1 MTNKQQL
8 MSLRIDE
15 ALDRDTL
22 RSLDRELLACS
33 EPWVGRLRIK
43 IGMRLATMRRAE
55 GVAASGIGSAYGL
68 PAPDGRWLHR
78 YRLSEKAFLSL
89 EKDLA
94 TAAQRG
100 GLESGWTPGLFVLW
114 ASEWFRRSYRGEGH
128 EWEQLTRALNCTVDQ
143 TTLRSV
149 TERGLRQWGREV
161 RAGAHG
167 RYFLATLAREGGFPV
182 AAVEEGGRGWAREVL
197 TAIVSPMLAEPTA
210 GVERAREFAAKQRDR
225 LPRIFQDDE
234 FIDLCADLA
243 FALVELRRT
252 ADAPALAAG
261 IPVAAW
267 LEQNHPGWR
276 DELPLAMGS
285 GAAEALIGG
294 LLTVEADTVTGAT
307 VGVERLLIR
316 APDGSWREAATIS
329 LDGLIDGAVMRG
341 IEARD
346 GRLRAFAA
354 GEFARVVPGE
364 LAMIEPPAQGETAW
378 LARATKRSKGVLPVP
393 FATAIELE
401 LRSGEQ
407 RVARISLPSGKARR
421 GRLLVC
427 TVAAGDQDQTTLL
440 KVEGAGSGA
449 YRASEVVLQAPADW
463 QVVAAGDE
471 CAEQIGT
478 GVGDTRLWRVAGGAL
493 VTDPQGDCYR
503 IRTGQARD
511 RRDAIEL
518 MGGRPN
524 WGSVFGDLDLF
535 SGPPHVRTSDPSRG
549 ALFIRPLGSRDWKPA
564 PRPLPVGHYEI
575 GWRENRLMLDRR
587 RIAVLPA
594 TASLTRSGLG
604 RDTRFALSG
613 WQECSLIPLEG
624 APVVASQDGLAW
636 TSRPISRPTHWF
648 DAEISWPDAPSL
660 TVRIE
665 YPSEAAIARW
675 DGTILRGGT
684 RITVAELRNLVAVD
698 AGAMRLFGELVD
710 PRAGR
715 AATAMTWSFDQEM
728 PMSSVAADIES
739 LLLPA
744 SIDAEVKL
752 GMLDGIETYWHVGQF
767 AVSLT
772 FDGGGLVASKG
783 IVSPNAELCG
793 RSFADP
799 GTEVSFGPYSLMMD
813 ANHRPVPLPGRIG
826 GGWLVYLREGS
837 TVVSRPLPVTGPGSA
852 PEGKSQLTRAMT
864 LLPWEGLDEALDLV
878 LSSAN
883 GDDDVAKGIINEL
896 NALVAS
902 LNGLPPATL
911 RVLELVAQ
919 RPAVLTRMATRAS
932 AEEREAVLAL
942 SDALPFAWCL
952 MPKSCWEEA
961 QASAFDQL
969 LAKLANLEAGP
980 QFAKQALD
988 MTVDALVQREPLLG
1002 PILKPEN
1009 DVMPLKDVAQAFLNR
1024 AVDRVTGHGS
1034 RYRQRLGAHLPAY
1047 FLKLPDHCLETL
1059 DAPCAAALAVAEQW
1073 APTRDDIRHIKTV
1086 ARNFPTYFADAF
1098 AVSLLEYL

>member
-1 MTNKQQL
+1 MADDQQL
-8 MSLRIDE
+8 MRLRIEE
-15 ALDRDTL
+15 AGDRETL
-22 RSLDRELLACS
+22 RSLDQELINCG
-33 EPWVGRLRIK
+33 EPWAGRLRIK
-43 IGMRLATMRRAE
+43 IGIRLAALKRSQVAGRE
-55 GVAASGIGSAYGL
+55 GFASEYGL
-68 PAPDGRWLHR
+68 PAPDGRWLFR
-78 YRLSEKAFLSL
+78 YRLSEEAFTHL
-89 EKDLA
+89 EKDVA
-94 TAAQRG
+94 AAAQRHILG
-100 GLESGWTPGLFVLW
+100 NGFKPGLFVLW
-114 ASEWFRRSYRGEGH
+114 ASEWFRRSYRGDGH
-128 EWEQLTRALNCTVDQ
+128 EWEQLTRALRCSMDQ
-143 TTLRSV
+143 NVLRSV
-149 TERGLRQWGREV
+149 TERGLRQWGRKV

-182 AAVEEGGRGWAREVL
+182 AAVEQGGRGWARDVL
-197 TAIVSPMLAEPTA
+197 AAIVSPMLGNPAA
-210 GVERAREFAAKQRDR
+210 GVDRAKELAAKQRDR

-243 FALVELRRT
+243 FALVELRRA
-252 ADAPALAAG
+252 ADAPAQVAG
-261 IPVAAW
+261 IPVGAW
-267 LEQNHPGWR
+267 LEQNHPDWR
-276 DELPLAMGS
+276 DDLPLAMGS
-285 GAAEALIGG
+285 GAAEALIGS
-294 LLTVEADTVTGAT
+294 LLAIEADTVTGAT
-307 VGVERLLIR
+307 VGVERLLQR
-316 APDGSWREAATIS
+316 GSDGSWREVARIS

-354 GEFARVVPGE
+354 GEFARVMPGE

-393 FATAIELE
+393 FATAIELD

-407 RVARISLPSGKARR
+407 RVARIALPSGKPRR

-427 TVAAGDQDQTTLL
+427 TILAADQNQPTLL

-449 YRASEVVLQAPADW
+449 YRAPEVVLQAPADW
-463 QVVAAGDE
+463 QVDAAGDE
-471 CAEQIGT
+471 RAEPIGK
-478 GVGDTRLWRVAGGAL
+478 GAGDSHLWKVIGGAL
-493 VTDPQGDCYR
+493 VTDPHGDCYR

-518 MGGRPN
+518 VGGRPA
-524 WGSVFGDLDLF
+524 WGTVFGDVDLF

-549 ALFIRPLGSRDWKPA
+549 ALFVRPIGFRDWRPA

-587 RIAVLPA
+587 RIAVLPP

-613 WQECSLIPLEG
+613 WHECSLIPPDG
-624 APVVASQDGLAW
+624 APVAASQDGLVW
-636 TSRPISRPTHWF
+636 TSRPVSRPTHWF
-648 DAEISWPDAPSL
+648 DAEISWPNAPSL
-660 TVRIE
+660 GVRIE

-684 RITVAELRNLVAVD
+684 RITLAELRDLVAVD
-698 AGAMRLFGELVD
+698 AGAMRMFGELVD

-715 AATAMTWSFDQEM
+715 DAATMTWSFDQEM

-767 AVSLT
+767 AVRLSS
-772 FDGGGLVASKG
+772 DSGGLVASKG

-793 RSFADP
+793 RSFADAA
-799 GTEVSFGPYSLMMD
+799 TEVSFGPYSLMTD
-813 ANHRPVPLPGRIG
+813 ANHRPVPLPERVG

-837 TVVSRPLPVTGPGSA
+837 TVISRPLPLTGPGRA
-852 PEGKSQLTRAMT
+852 PEGKTALARAMT
-864 LLPWEGLDEALDLV
+864 LLPREGLDEALDLV
-878 LSSAN
+878 LSSAT
-883 GDDDVAKGIINEL
+883 GDDDAAKGVTNEL

-919 RPAVLTRMATRAS
+919 RPAVLTRMAMQATP
-932 AEEREAVLAL
+932 EEREAVLAL
-942 SDALPFAWCL
+942 SDALPFGWCL

-961 QASAFDQL
+961 QASAFGQL
-969 LAKLANLEAGP
+969 LAKLADLDCGP

-988 MTVDALVQREPLLG
+988 MMLDALVQREPLLG
-1002 PILKPEN
+1002 PILKPQR
-1009 DVMPLKDVAQAFLNR
+1009 DLMPLKDVAQAFLNR
-1024 AVDRVTGHGS
+1024 AVDRISGHGS
-1034 RYRQRLGAHLPAY
+1034 RYRQSLDAHLPAY
-1047 FLKLPDHCLETL
+1047 FLHLPDHCLETL
-1059 DAPCAAALAVAEQW
+1059 DAPCAAALAVAERW
-1073 APTRDDIRHIKTV
+1073 TPASDDVRHIKTV

-1098 AVSLLEYL
+1098 AVSLLEYQ

>member
-1 MTNKQQL
+1 MTDKQQL

-15 ALDRDTL
+15 AKDRDAL
-22 RSLDRELLACS
+22 RSLDQELLACS
-33 EPWVGRLRIK
+33 AAWAGRLRIK
-43 IGMRLATMRRAE
+43 IGVRLAAMRPPKAVVTA
-55 GVAASGIGSAYGL
+55 GLGSAYGL
-68 PAPDGRWLHR
+68 TAPDGRWLHR
-78 YRLSEKAFLSL
+78 YRLGEDAFRRL
-89 EKDLA
+89 EKDVA
-94 TAAQRG
+94 AAAQRG
-100 GLESGWTPGLFVLW
+100 ALGGGWIPGLFVLW

-128 EWEQLTRALNCTVDQ
+128 EWEQLTRALGCTVDQ
-143 TTLRSV
+143 NTLRSV

-182 AAVEEGGRGWAREVL
+182 AAVEQGGRGWARDVL
-197 TAIVSPMLAEPTA
+197 GAIVSPMLAQPA
-210 GVERAREFAAKQRDR
+210 SGVERARELAAKHRDR
-225 LPRIFQDDE
+225 LPRIFQDEE
-234 FIDLCADLA
+234 FIELCADLA

-267 LEQNHPGWR
+267 LEQNHPHWR
-276 DELPLAMGS
+276 DELPLAMGNS
-285 GAAEALIGG
+285 AAEALIGG
-294 LLTVEADTVTGAT
+294 LLAVEADTVTGAT
-307 VGVERLLIR
+307 VGVERLLER
-316 APDGSWREAATIS
+316 AKDGSWREAATIS
-329 LDGLIDGAVMRG
+329 LNGLIDGAVMRG

-393 FATAIELE
+393 FATAIELD

-407 RVARISLPSGKARR
+407 RVARIALPSGKPRR

-427 TVAAGDQDQTTLL
+427 TVIAADQDQPTRL
-440 KVEGAGSGA
+440 KVEGSGSGA
-449 YRASEVVLQAPADW
+449 YRALEVVLQAPADW
-463 QVVAAGDE
+463 QVAAAGDE
-471 CAEQIGT
+471 RAEPIGN
-478 GVGDTRLWRVAGGAL
+478 GAGDSRLWRVIGGAL

-518 MGGRPN
+518 MGGRPA
-524 WGSVFGDLDLF
+524 WGTVAGDVDLF

-549 ALFIRPLGSRDWKPA
+549 ALFVRPIGSKEWRPA
-564 PRPLPVGHYEI
+564 PRALPVGHYEI

-587 RIAVLPA
+587 RIAVLPP
-594 TASLTRSGLG
+594 TASLTRRGLG

-613 WQECSLIPLEG
+613 WQDCSLIPLEG

-648 DAEISWPDAPSL
+648 DAEISWPDAPPVR
-660 TVRIE
+660 VRIE

-684 RITVAELRNLVAVD
+684 RITLAELRDLVAVD

-710 PRAGR
+710 RRAGR
-715 AATAMTWSFDQEM
+715 AATTMTWSFDQEM

-739 LLLPA
+739 LLLPG

-767 AVSLT
+767 AVRLS

-793 RSFADP
+793 RSFADAA
-799 GTEVSFGPYSLMMD
+799 TEVSFGPYSLMMD
-813 ANHRPVPLPGRIG
+813 ANHRPVPLPARIG

-837 TVVSRPLPVTGPGSA
+837 TVISRPLPVTGPGRA
-852 PEGKSQLTRAMT
+852 PEGMTALARAMT
-864 LLPWEGLDEALDLV
+864 LLPSEGLDEALDLV
-878 LSSAN
+878 LASAIR
-883 GDDDVAKGIINEL
+883 DDDIAAGVIKEL
-896 NALVAS
+896 NTLVAS
-902 LNGLPPATL
+902 LDGLPPATL
-911 RVLELVAQ
+911 RVLELAAH
-919 RPAVLTRMATRAS
+919 RPAVLTRMAMYAT

-961 QASAFDQL
+961 QAFAFGQL
-969 LAKLANLEAGP
+969 LAKLANLESGP
-980 QFAKQALD
+980 QFAKQALE
-988 MTVDALVQREPLLG
+988 MAVDALVQREPLLG
-1002 PILKPEN
+1002 PILRPQRG
-1009 DVMPLKDVAQAFLNR
+1009 VMPLKDVAQVFLNR
-1024 AVDRVTGHGS
+1024 AVDRISGHGS
-1034 RYRQRLGAHLPAY
+1034 RYRQSLDAHLPDY
-1047 FLKLPDHCLETL
+1047 FLHLPDHCLETL

-1073 APTRDDIRHIKTV
+1073 TPGSNDIRHIKTV

>member
-1 MTNKQQL
+1 MATEQQL
-8 MSLRIDE
+8 ISLRIDE
-15 ALDRDTL
+15 ASDREALRALDEELMGRDDPWARPLRFKIGVRLAKL
-22 RSLDRELLACS
+22 RSAKTVS
-33 EPWVGRLRIK
+33 ANAFG
-43 IGMRLATMRRAE
+43 A
-55 GVAASGIGSAYGL
+55 AYGL

-78 YRLSEKAFLSL
+78 YRLTEEAFGRL
-89 EKDLA
+89 ERDV
-94 TAAQRG
+94 AAVAQHG
-100 GLESGWTPGLFVLW
+100 GLEVGWAPGLFVLW

-128 EWEQLTRALNCTVDQ
+128 EWEQLNRALGCTIDQ
-143 TTLRSV
+143 NTLRSV
-149 TERGLRQWGREV
+149 TERGLGQWQRKV
-161 RAGAHG
+161 RTGAHG

-182 AAVEEGGRGWAREVL
+182 AAVEQGGRGWARDVL
-197 TAIVSPMLAEPTA
+197 GAIVSPMLARPAA
-210 GVERAREFAAKQRDR
+210 GADRAKELATTQRDR

-234 FIDLCADLA
+234 FIELCADLA

-267 LEQNHPGWR
+267 LEQNHPDWR

-294 LLTVEADTVTGAT
+294 LLAVEADKVTGAT
-307 VGVERLLIR
+307 VGVERLLER
-316 APDGSWREAATIS
+316 APDAAWREAAEIS
-329 LDGLIDGAVMRG
+329 LDGLIDGTVMRG

-354 GEFARVVPGE
+354 GEFARVLPGE

-378 LARATKRSKGVLPVP
+378 LSRATKRSKGVYPVP
-393 FATAIELE
+393 FSTAIEID

-407 RVARISLPSGKARR
+407 RVARISLPGGKPRR

-427 TVAAGDQDQTTLL
+427 TVAAGDQEQPSLL

-449 YRASEVVLQAPADW
+449 YRASEIVLQAPTDW

-471 CAEQIGT
+471 RAVPIGK
-478 GVGDTRLWRVAGGAL
+478 GVGDSRLWRVVGGAL

-518 MGGRPN
+518 MGERPG
-524 WGSVFGDLDLF
+524 WGTVFGDVDLF
-535 SGPPHVRTSDPSRG
+535 SGPPHVRTSDPGRG
-549 ALFIRPLGSRDWKPA
+549 ALFVRTIGSRDWRPA
-564 PRPLPVGHYEI
+564 PRPLPIGHYEI

-587 RIAVLPA
+587 RIAVLPPS
-594 TASLTRSGLG
+594 ASFARSGLG

-613 WQECSLIPLEG
+613 WQNCSLIPAMG

-636 TSRPISRPTHWF
+636 TSRPVSRPTHWF

-675 DGTILRGGT
+675 DGTILPNGARVT
-684 RITVAELRNLVAVD
+684 LAELRDLVAVD
-698 AGAMRLFGELVD
+698 GGAMQLFGELVD
-710 PRAGR
+710 RRGGR
-715 AATAMTWSFDQEM
+715 AATTMTWSFDQEM

-752 GMLDGIETYWHVGQF
+752 GMLDGIETFWHVGQF
-767 AVSLT
+767 AVRLS
-772 FDGGGLVASKG
+772 FDGCGLVASKG
-783 IVSPNAELCG
+783 IVIPDAELCG

-799 GTEVSFGPYSLMMD
+799 ATEISFGAYSLMID
-813 ANHRPVPLPGRIG
+813 ANHRPIPLPDRIG
-826 GGWLVYLREGS
+826 GGWLVYLRHGS
-837 TVVSRPLPVTGPGSA
+837 TVLSRPLPVTGPGTM
-852 PEGKSQLTRAMT
+852 PEGKTALARAMT
-864 LLPWEGLDEALDLV
+864 LAPWEGLDDALDLL
-878 LSSAN
+878 LSSAA
-883 GDDDVAKGIINEL
+883 GEDDASNRVIKEL
-896 NALVAS
+896 NTLVAS
-902 LNGLPPATL
+902 LNGLPPATF

-919 RPAVLTRMATRAS
+919 RPSVLTRMAMHATT
-932 AEEREAVLAL
+932 EEREAVLAL

-952 MPKSCWEEA
+952 MPKSCWEAA
-961 QASAFDQL
+961 QATAFEQL
-969 LAKLANLEAGP
+969 LAKLATLESGP
-980 QFAKQALD
+980 LFAKQALD
-988 MTVDALVQREPLLG
+988 MTVDAMVQREPLLA
-1002 PILKPEN
+1002 PILKPETGI
-1009 DVMPLKDVAQAFLNR
+1009 MPLKDVAQAFLNR
-1024 AVDRVTGHGS
+1024 AVDRVAGHGS
-1034 RYRQRLGAHLPAY
+1034 RYRQALGSHLPAY
-1047 FLKLPDHCLETL
+1047 FLQLPDHCLETL

-1073 APTRDDIRHIKTV
+1073 TPAPEDIRHIKAV